1 MALIQVNFI
10 SKCLLRTVTFIAILP
25 LDKLPLPGAEI
36 SVKVPFQ
43 TLYLLHGGYGNHT
56 DYVSGTRIRRWAEEK
71 NLAVIMPS
79 GDNQFY
85 IDKEDTEEYY
95 GEYVGKELV
104 EFTRKMFPLS
114 EKKGDTFIAGLSMGG
129 YGALINGLKY
139 ADTFGYIGTFSAGL
153 VLKDIIEETDL
164 IKGIGWQP
172 SFYDRVFGKKE
183 TLLNSDKDYCYL
195 IRALKEQ
202 KKEIPRIYMA
212 IGTDDFLYE
221 RNQEYRKFL
230 TEEGVDFTYEE
241 GPGGHEWDFWDM
253 QLKKFV
259 DWLPLSKAQQ
269 GLNSGNVRH
278 S

>member
-1 MALIQVNFI
+1 M
-10 SKCLLRTVTFIAILP
+10 
-25 LDKLPLPGAEI
+25 
-36 SVKVPFQ
+36 
-43 TLYLLHGGYGNHT
+43 YLLHGGYGNHT

-95 GEYVGKELV
+95 GEYVGKEHV

-114 EKKGDTFIAGLSMGG
+114 EKKEDTFIAGLSMGG

-172 SFYDRVFGKKE
+172 SFYDRVFGK
-183 TLLNSDKDYCYL
+183 
-195 IRALKEQ
+195 
-202 KKEIPRIYMA
+202 
-212 IGTDDFLYE
+212 
-221 RNQEYRKFL
+221 RKH
-230 TEEGVDFTYEE
+230 Y
-241 GPGGHEWDFWDM
+241 
-253 QLKKFV
+253 
-259 DWLPLSKAQQ
+259 
-269 GLNSGNVRH
+269 
-278 S
+278 